1 MDAYSGFAA
10 VYDMFMDNIPYDEWC
25 ACLRGCLEE
34 RGIRD
39 GLVLDLGCGTG
50 SVTERLAAMGYDMIG
65 DGKAGEVRG
74 GYPLFAAGYAGI

>member
-1 MDAYSGFAA
+1 MDVYSGFAA

-39 GLVLDLGCGTG
+39 GLVL
-50 SVTERLAAMGYDMIG
+50 
-65 DGKAGEVRG
+65 VRG